1 MVSEATAVT
10 AQSVIQAAKS
20 IGTSNDEEVKEL
32 ASALGYTGELQPMC
46 GDETLTTDEMGNG
59 QKTQL
64 TTAAIVAAILRDLLL
79 SEMESV
85 VSDVLAEQS

>member
-1 MVSEATAVT
+1 M
-10 AQSVIQAAKS
+10 IQAAKS

-32 ASALGYTGELQPMC
+32 ASALGYAGELQPMC
-46 GDETLTTDEMGNG
+46 GDETLTTDEMGNA

-85 VSDVLAEQS
+85 VSDVLVEQS